1 MRGWF
6 KRRIIKS
13 YPLERDFAFQIANLY
28 YALLNTRIM
37 RFKRYNETES
47 GKDKII
53 L

>member
-1 MRGWF
+1 MVQ
-6 KRRIIKS
+6 IIDS
-13 YPLERDFAFQIANLY
+13 YPLERDSAFQIANLY

-37 RFKRYNETES
+37 RYKRYNETGS